1 MEVTLRGGSLARAH
15 GLDAG
20 GIVATEQ
27 VAKAAPSG
35 AERAALALAVA
46 LAPQGPR
53 GHNPQVGCVILAA
66 DGTVLAEGWHRGAGT
81 PHAEVDA
88 LSHLGSGAADGAT
101 AVVTLEPCNHTGR
114 TGPCA
119 EALIAAGVARVVYAV
134 ADPGDASSGGAQR
147 LRDAGVDVV
156 HAPDER
162 ADLLID
168 DWRFALAHGRP
179 RVTVKWAQSLDGRAA
194 ATDGTSQ
201 WITGPE
207 ARTHVHGQRS
217 VHDAIVVGTG
227 TVLADDPRLTAR
239 RPHATDGDDLA
250 APQPLP
256 VVVGA
261 RPVPAGARLRDHPR
275 SFVQVAGEPG
285 GWLAA
290 LWRDHGVQTVYVEGG
305 PTLASAVVAAGLAD
319 RIHCYVAPTLL
330 GGPRTAM
337 GDVGVATIDEQL
349 LLDDVQVEALG
360 RDLLVSAIPRP
371 ATIRPAATAAKE
383 G

>member
-1 MEVTLRGGSLARAH
+1 M
-15 GLDAG
+15 
-20 GIVATEQ
+20 ATEQ
-27 VAKAAPSG
+27 VAAAAPTR
-35 AERAALALAVA
+35 AEREALDRALVVA
-46 LAPQGPR
+46 EQGPR

-88 LSHLGSGAADGAT
+88 LSHLSREAVRGAT

-119 EALIAAGVARVVYAV
+119 EALVAAGVARVVYAV
-134 ADPGDASSGGAQR
+134 VDPGDASSGGARR

-156 HAPDER
+156 HAADAR
-162 ADLLID
+162 AEALVD
-168 DWRFALAHGRP
+168 DWRFAQRHHRP

-194 ATDGTSQ
+194 AADGTSR

-207 ARTHVHGQRS
+207 ARAHVHRQRS
-217 VHDAIVVGTG
+217 LHDAIAVGTG
-227 TVLADDPRLTAR
+227 TMLADDPQLTAR
-239 RPHATDGDDLA
+239 VALADGSDDPAT
-250 APQPLP
+250 PQPLP

-261 RPVPAGARLRDHPR
+261 RSVPDVARLRDHPR
-275 SFVQVAGEPG
+275 AFVQVAGAPAD
-285 GWLAA
+285 WLGD
-290 LWRDHGVQTVYVEGG
+290 LWRERGTQTVYVEGG

-337 GDVGVATIDEQL
+337 ADVGVATIDEQL
-349 LLDDVQVEALG
+349 LLDDLHVEALG
-360 RDLLVSAIPRP
+360 RDLLVTAVIRR